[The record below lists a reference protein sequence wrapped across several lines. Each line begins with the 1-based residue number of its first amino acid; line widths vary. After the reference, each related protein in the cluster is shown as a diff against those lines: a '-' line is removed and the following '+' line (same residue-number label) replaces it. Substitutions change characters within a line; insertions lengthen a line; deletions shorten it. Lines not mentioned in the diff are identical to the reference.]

1 MGNEYPVGFGSSV
14 LIDATVAWEGEA
26 GRVRV
31 RAPGLGDHP
40 CAGGRCSGEL
50 EETAFPLGSR
60 RCLGVRNV
68 PCSYVTSRVV
78 LKHAPQNG
86 AGVSW
91 Q

>member
-1 MGNEYPVGFGSSV
+1 MGNEYPMGLGSSV
-14 LIDATVAWEGEA
+14 LIEANVGWEGGD

-31 RAPGLGDHP
+31 WVPGLGDRP

-50 EETAFPLGSR
+50 EETSFPLGSR

-68 PCSYVTSRVV
+68 PCSYVTSRIV
-78 LKHAPQNG
+78 LKHAPQNR